1 MTIISIAHRLSTIS
15 KSENVIVLGKK
26 GKVVEQGRFVELFSD
41 PNSELSK
48 LLDESSTQKKEDD
61 ERNDEQERLDK
72 EAKEIEMRQ
81 RIQRGEIELVRSLI
95 ADLPYTSKTELVK
108 QMEQELAEEEES
120 YEKEEL
126 TSQAP

>member
-1 MTIISIAHRLSTIS
+1 
-15 KSENVIVLGKK
+15 
-26 GKVVEQGRFVELFSD
+26 
-41 PNSELSK
+41 
-48 LLDESSTQKKEDD
+48 
-61 ERNDEQERLDK
+61 
-72 EAKEIEMRQ
+72 MRQ